1 MATRTKKKSES
12 PAADDEAPTSL
23 IPGLE
28 APPARPYTVLARR
41 YRSRDFAEV
50 VGQEPIARTLRNAIE
65 TGRTAHAYL
74 FCGTRGVGKTSM
86 ARILARALNSP
97 GLSQAAEVGDAIMRG
112 KPGGRHWVGG
122 STRGLPA
129 AEASRAIL

>member
-41 YRSRDFAEV
+41 YRSRDFGEV

-86 ARILARALNSP
+86 ARILARAPQP
-97 GLSQAAEVGDAIMRG
+97 GARRARRPPRRPRGAACAGARWARAPPA
-112 KPGGRHWVGG
+112 PGGG
-122 STRGLPA
+122 
-129 AEASRAIL
+129 